1 MSLINQM
8 LRDLESRRAIP
19 VGAGVASLAADAGT
33 PAVPVQG
40 SVDGPAS
47 NTRRWQIVAIV
58 LLAMLLGL
66 LLWSS
71 QAPWQERV
79 PPVDAASA
87 RPVLS
92 VPVMAMAVEPV
103 IPVSDMPAGP
113 VMATSIATPPVATE
127 KSVAEPVSRPKP
139 VELPPPVSSPK
150 PSVPGSQSAVFSLQS
165 SVPAPVVDTRVNKRI
180 RPLNNEQRAE
190 QALRRGVGLLG
201 QGRQAEAELALH
213 EALQL
218 APRQLR
224 AREILA
230 ALYFNRGRLNEAQAL
245 LADGVRLS
253 PRAAGLAQFYARLL
267 ADRGELT
274 TALTVLQQASPALTE
289 NLDFHALL
297 AALYQRAGQ
306 HEAAARVYRQL
317 LAQRGTQATWWMGL
331 GISLE
336 ALDDTTPALEA
347 YVKAQQLG
355 AGLNRPVLAYLDS
368 RIRALAPRLVAA
380 RAAAKVAQKG
390 E

>member
-33 PAVPVQG
+33 PVVPVQG

-47 NTRRWQIVAIV
+47 NARRWRIVTIV
-58 LLAMLLGL
+58 LLAMLSGL

-71 QAPWQERV
+71 QPPWQERV
-79 PPVDAASA
+79 LPVDAASA

-92 VPVMAMAVEPV
+92 VPV
-103 IPVSDMPAGP
+103 IPVADMPTGP
-113 VMATSIATPPVATE
+113 VMVTPIAAPPVATE

-139 VELPPPVSSPK
+139 VELPSPVSSPK
-150 PSVPGSQSAVFSLQS
+150 PSVPDSQSALLSPQS
-165 SVPAPVVDTRVNKRI
+165 AVPAPVVDTRVNKRI
-180 RPLNNEQRAE
+180 RPLNHEQRAE

-230 ALYFNRGRLNEAQAL
+230 ALYFNRGRLNEAQVL

-297 AALYQRAGQ
+297 AALYQRTGQ
-306 HEAAARVYRQL
+306 HEAAARVYHQL

-355 AGLNRPVLAYLDS
+355 AGLNPQVLAYLDS

-380 RAAAKVAQKG
+380 AKVVQKG